1 MNYALISPVSL
12 PAVSEASLVP
22 LTGTF
27 NALIA
32 AAAFLIAAFTVF
44 IVLKKRKTDR
54 RG

>member
-1 MNYALISPVSL
+1 MSSTWVTPVSL

-27 NALIA
+27 NVLIA